1 MEINTEAPVMTRGEI
16 LINAPV
22 EKIWEIQTDVSAW
35 PAWQPDVDG
44 SESEGPLEVGSVFRW
59 QTAGLDITSTVQE
72 IDPPRRI
79 VWSGPAQGISAVH
92 AWTLEPQEDGFL
104 VKTQESW
111 EGEPVDAQVE
121 TLQGALD
128 KSLRDWLENLKRT
141 AEDT

>member
-1 MEINTEAPVMTRGEI
+1 MEINIHAPVITRDQI

-22 EKIWEIQTDVSAW
+22 EKIWEIQTDVSGW

-44 SESEGPLEVGSVFRW
+44 AESEAPLEVGSVFHW

-79 VWSGPAQGISAVH
+79 VWSGPAQGISAIHV
-92 AWTLEPQEDGFL
+92 WTLEPQEGGVL
-104 VKTQESW
+104 VKTEESW

-128 KSLRDWLENLKRT
+128 NPPRDWLQNLKRT
-141 AEDT
+141 AGDS